1 MSNSKNWIEA
11 LRLRTLPLSLSGI
24 IVGSFIAYNNQFWNT
39 SIFVLALI
47 TTILFQIVSNLAND
61 LGDGLKGTDN
71 SERIGPTRA
80 VQSGAISSSQMK
92 NAVIF
97 TSILSL
103 LAASVLIYIGTTNLG
118 IEGVYFYFGL
128 ALLCVAAAILYT
140 VGKKAYGYLGLGDV
154 FVFLFFGFVSVM
166 GVYTLFAKEIDW
178 FNIFPSAGVGF
189 LSAAVLNL
197 NNMRDHENDKNS
209 NKRTLVVKLGLK
221 KAKIYHFNLIILSLM
236 AFCTFFYL
244 KNYPPLFYLSLL
256 PFILLTLHLIKVAKT
271 TNEKEFDPE
280 LKKVALSTFFIS
292 VLFMLI
298 SILKA

>member
-71 SERIGPTRA
+71 NERIGPTRA

-103 LAASVLIYIGTTNLG
+103 LAASVLVYIGTTNLG

-221 KAKIYHFNLIILSLM
+221 KLKSIILTSS
-236 AFCTFFYL
+236 F
-244 KNYPPLFYLSLL
+244 
-256 PFILLTLHLIKVAKT
+256 
-271 TNEKEFDPE
+271 
-280 LKKVALSTFFIS
+280 
-292 VLFMLI
+292 
-298 SILKA
+298 